1 MPPAIDE
8 APPSSSL
15 STIAR
20 MWRRGTRSRISS
32 LLLVVMIGAPAG
44 LVSCSGRNSEGGRPT
59 VTLTADPAVV
69 SSGGVST
76 LTWSASASSSC
87 TASGGWDGDRAL
99 SGRAD
104 TAPLIDAVNVFSLAC
119 VDGRRASRASVV
131 VTVPRGRESGLD
143 FPGSAATTETVRFRF
158 TRPLAIY
165 PATYI
170 WRVNLRSQPEYYT
183 AFFWGNDGEF
193 RWDDNGV
200 SNTYYGAHPY
210 PYPAPNYVPPDQVGP
225 RFWEIS
231 VAGLDVL
238 SKQQVEYGRWHLQ
251 ALRVWSDLFG
261 KHHEFYWD
269 LPDTTKVIKYRAP
282 RSYGNKL
289 PPRPA
294 LTWGDAPW
302 APSKEIMFGVMR
314 GFQIYSTS
322 LTMDDLL
329 AEASHPLSTPA
340 GRESV
345 WYMNLN
351 PTPTDIADTS
361 GAGHHPEWVG
371 AERPLLW
378 TTR

>member
-1 MPPAIDE
+1 M
-8 APPSSSL
+8 
-15 STIAR
+15 
-20 MWRRGTRSRISS
+20 IS
-32 LLLVVMIGAPAG
+32 APAG
-44 LVSCSGRNSEGGRPT
+44 LVSCSGRDTEGGRPA

-69 SSGGVST
+69 SSGGVSI

-99 SGRAD
+99 SGRAE

-119 VDGRRASRASVV
+119 VDGRRASRATVV
-131 VTVPRGRESGLD
+131 VTVPQGRESGLD
-143 FPGSAATTETVRFRF
+143 FPGSAATTGTVRFRF
-158 TRPLAIY
+158 TRPLAMY

-193 RWDDNGV
+193 RWDNGI
-200 SNTYYGAHPY
+200 SSTYYGAHPY

-225 RFWEIS
+225 RYWEIS
-231 VAGLDVL
+231 VAALDVL

-251 ALRVWSDLFG
+251 GLRVWSDLFG

-269 LPDTTKVIKYRAP
+269 LPDTTKVIKHRAP

-322 LTMDDLL
+322 LTMGDLL